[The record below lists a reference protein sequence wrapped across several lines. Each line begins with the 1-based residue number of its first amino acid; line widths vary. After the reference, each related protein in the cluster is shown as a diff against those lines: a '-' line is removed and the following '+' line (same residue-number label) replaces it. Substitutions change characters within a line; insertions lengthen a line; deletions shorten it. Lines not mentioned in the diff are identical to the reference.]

1 MIIIKMKTIYKPVHP
16 GRIIRDDY
24 LEPLELTTGAL
35 AEALGVTRQTMS
47 AILNERAGVSPEM
60 ALRLAKAFDTTPDLW
75 ITLQRNYDLYR
86 ASQNFDVNKV
96 VKQIYSSTI

>member
-1 MIIIKMKTIYKPVHP
+1 MYKPVHP

-35 AEALGVTRQTMS
+35 AKALGVTRQTMS

>member
-1 MIIIKMKTIYKPVHP
+1 MYKPVHP

-35 AEALGVTRQTMS
+35 AEALGVTRQTMA
-47 AILNERAGVSPEM
+47 AILNERAAVSPKM

>member
-1 MIIIKMKTIYKPVHP
+1 MKTLYKPVHP

-35 AEALGVTRQTMS
+35 AKALGVTRQTMA
-47 AILNERAGVSPEM
+47 AILNERAGISPEM

>member
-1 MIIIKMKTIYKPVHP
+1 MKTMYKPVHP

-35 AEALGVTRQTMS
+35 AEALGVTRQTMA
-47 AILNERAGVSPEM
+47 AILNERSGVSPEM

-75 ITLQRNYDLYR
+75 ITLQRNFDLYR
-86 ASQNFDVNKV
+86 AAQNFDVNKV

>member
-1 MIIIKMKTIYKPVHP
+1 MKTLYKPVHP

-35 AEALGVTRQTMS
+35 AKALGVTRQTIA
-47 AILNERAGVSPEM
+47 AILNERAGISPEM

>member
-1 MIIIKMKTIYKPVHP
+1 MKTMYKPVHP
-16 GRIIRDDY
+16 GRILRDDY
-24 LEPLELTTGAL
+24 LEPLKLTTGAL
-35 AEALGVTRQTMS
+35 AEALGVTRQTMA

-60 ALRLAKAFDTTPDLW
+60 ALRLAKAFDTTPELW

-86 ASQNFDVNKV
+86 VSQNFDVNKV

>member
-1 MIIIKMKTIYKPVHP
+1 MKTLYKPVHP

-35 AEALGVTRQTMS
+35 AEALGVTRQTMA
-47 AILNERAGVSPEM
+47 AILNERAGISPEM

-86 ASQNFDVNKV
+86 ASQKFDVNKV

>member
-1 MIIIKMKTIYKPVHP
+1 MKTLYKPVHP

-35 AEALGVTRQTMS
+35 AEALGVTRQTMA
-47 AILNERAGVSPEM
+47 AILNERAGISPEM

-86 ASQNFDVNKV
+86 ASQNFDANKV